1 MKTKLATAIM
11 LVGALHVNLASAL
24 GLGEIDVDSAL
35 NERFTAEIP
44 LVNARSLD
52 PSQIIVSLASA
63 SDFARADVERPYFLN
78 HLEFKVQTDSRGRQ
92 VLHVSTPEVMREP
105 YLNFLLEVR
114 WPSGKITVEK
124 EIPAGSTF
132 EIFENRD

>member
-11 LVGALHVNLASAL
+11 LVGALHANLASAL

-35 NERFTAEIP
+35 NERFVAEIP

-63 SDFARADVERPYFLN
+63 SDFSRADVERPYFLN
-78 HLEFKVQTDSRGRQ
+78 NLQFKVMRDERGRQ
-92 VLHVSTPEVMREP
+92 VLQVSTPEVMR
-105 YLNFLLEVR
+105 
-114 WPSGKITVEK
+114 
-124 EIPAGSTF
+124 
-132 EIFENRD
+132 